1 MWAWLDTPN
10 KVTETVKTEMVSDNL
25 VDKIAN
31 DLYIPEVT
39 EEKEKEEKEEKEEEE
54 KEEEEEE
61 AEEAEEAEWEKDL
74 DKKCDTKMTRFVK
87 SVKPYKYSFLFLC
100 MYVVHGYFH
109 FYYKGNK
116 C

>member
-39 EEKEKEEKEEKEEEE
+39 EEKEKEKEEEE

-61 AEEAEEAEWEKDL
+61 EEEEAEWEKDL
-74 DKKCDTKMTRFVK
+74 DKKCDTHLEKFVK